1 MQLIIYQEICFKQAL
16 KMGDTN
22 IYSHFHILK
31 PQLNIFVSK
40 NNDWIVWTPE
50 NFYNASKGAEKY
62 IGFHINQGADR
73 EAISLRYW

>member
-1 MQLIIYQEICFKQAL
+1 M
-16 KMGDTN
+16 
-22 IYSHFHILK
+22 K

-50 NFYNASKGAEKY
+50 NFYNASEGAEKY

-73 EAISLRYW
+73 EALFLDIGRFKSSSLDQI